1 MKYTF
6 KYELSSIDIIQINQN
21 EFKLPKV
28 IFDFIP
34 KSKDVLLKILIP
46 NYSANIYSVIK
57 NQNLILN
64 EKSLTFFNSLKK
76 DDSIY
81 IAIYSKYNSNNEI
94 IFNIHFSK
102 KLDFLD
108 LKIENQ
114 PIITFDTISYVK
126 ELMS

>member
-6 KYELSSIDIIQINQN
+6 KYKISSIDIIQINQKK
-21 EFKLPKV
+21 FKLPKV

-34 KSKDVLLKILIP
+34 ISKEILLKILIP
-46 NYSANIYSVIK
+46 NYSANIYSIIK

-64 EKSLTFFNSLKK
+64 EKSITFFNSLKK
-76 DDSIY
+76 DECIF
-81 IAIYSKYNSNNEI
+81 IAVFSKHSPSNEVV
-94 IFNIHFSK
+94 FDIHFSR

-108 LKIENQ
+108 LKSENQ

-126 ELMS
+126 DLIS